1 MHGASDTRRALAT
14 AGACDPASFGCCSA
28 TGGGGAAFGFGAA
41 GVRPP
46 QADSAPATKRARCRT
61 TLGCYIELR
70 LRDTGRGGRRV
81 HDAAMLSRMVEELE
95 PCPNCKRHVRM
106 SERACPFCREK
117 VSLVNGPVVDLPNAR
132 LSRGQIMAFRTLVG
146 AGLVGAS
153 AAGLASGCAVY
164 GAPCDPPNCDGSP
177 AQTAGSGGAGG
188 GGRSATGGAA
198 TGGVSGSGGSSG
210 TGGVAGQGGESG
222 GAGLGGEGGG

>member
-1 MHGASDTRRALAT
+1 
-14 AGACDPASFGCCSA
+14 
-28 TGGGGAAFGFGAA
+28 
-41 GVRPP
+41 
-46 QADSAPATKRARCRT
+46 
-61 TLGCYIELR
+61 
-70 LRDTGRGGRRV
+70 
-81 HDAAMLSRMVEELE
+81 MLSRMVEEFE

-106 SERACPFCREK
+106 SERACPFCGEK
-117 VSLVNGPVVDLPNAR
+117 VSLVSGPVVDLPNAR

-177 AQTAGSGGAGG
+177 VRTAGSGGASGTGG
-188 GGRSATGGAA
+188 KSATGGAAATGGRSA

-222 GAGLGGEGGG
+222 GAGLGGEGGESGGAGLGGEGGA